1 MFSGLIADL
10 GRVVAVTSGPEGAR
24 IEVETSLAGEIAPGD
39 SVAVNGT
46 CLTATSVEGDGFTA
60 DAMSQTLGMTSLG
73 SLEPGDPV
81 NLELALRAGDRL
93 GGHIVQGHVDGVG
106 EVVSAAAEGF
116 STRLRISL
124 PADLLRFMIP
134 QGSIT
139 VEGVSLTVADA
150 SADWVEVALIP
161 ETKERT
167 NLGGLAPGNP
177 VNIECDVIA
186 RYVERMVSP
195 YGGKIAPAAGGRE
208 GDETDEIGE

>member
-1 MFSGLIADL
+1 VFSGLIADL
-10 GRVVAVTSGPEGAR
+10 GRVADLSAGPDGAR
-24 IEVETSLAGEIAPGD
+24 IRIETGLADSIEPGD

-46 CLTATSVEGDGFTA
+46 CLTATSVEAGAFTA
-60 DAMSQTLGMTSLG
+60 DAMSQTLGLTSLG
-73 SLEPGDPV
+73 SLGPGDAV

-106 EVVSAAAEGF
+106 EVVSAEAEGF
-116 STRLRISL
+116 STRLRVRL
-124 PADLLRFMIP
+124 PQELQKFVIP

-150 SADWVEVALIP
+150 GADWIEVALIP

-167 NLGGLAPGNP
+167 SLGKLGPGSR

-195 YGGKIAPAAGGRE
+195 YGGKVGPDADGPE
-208 GDETDEIGE
+208 SKQSDEIGE

>member
-10 GRVVAVTSGPEGAR
+10 GRLAAISSGSEGAR
-24 IEVETSLAGEIAPGD
+24 LEIETPLAGRIELGD

-46 CLTATSVEGDGFTA
+46 CLTATSVMDRSFTA
-60 DAMSQTLGMTSLG
+60 DAMSQTLNLTSLG

-106 EVVSAAAEGF
+106 EVLAAEAEGF
-116 STRLRISL
+116 STRLRVSL
-124 PADLLRFMIP
+124 PGHLSRFVIP

-139 VEGVSLTVADA
+139 IEGVSLTVADA
-150 SADWVEVALIP
+150 AGDWIEVALIP
-161 ETKERT
+161 ETRERT
-167 NLGGLAPGNP
+167 SLGSLAPGSR

-195 YGGKIAPAAGGRE
+195 YGGRVGPDGESDSNQR
-208 GDETDEIGE
+208 DESGE

>member
-10 GRVVAVTSGPEGAR
+10 GRLAAISTGSDGAR
-24 IEVETSLAGEIAPGD
+24 LEIETSLADGIELGD

-46 CLTATSVEGDGFTA
+46 CLTATSVGNGRFTA
-60 DAMSQTLGMTSLG
+60 DAMSQTLTMTSLA
-73 SLEPGDPV
+73 SLNSGDAV

-106 EVVSAAAEGF
+106 EVVSAEAEGF
-116 STRLRISL
+116 STRLRVSL
-124 PADLLRFMIP
+124 PEHLLRFVIP

-139 VEGVSLTVADA
+139 IEGVSLTVADVGG
-150 SADWVEVALIP
+150 DWIEAALIP

-167 NLGGLAPGNP
+167 SLGSLAPGSR

-195 YGGKIAPAAGGRE
+195 YGGKVPP
-208 GDETDEIGE
+208 TDEIGE

>member
-10 GRVVAVTSGPEGAR
+10 GRVDSVSTEDEGAR
-24 IEVETSLAGEIAPGD
+24 IRIETSLAGDIAPGD

-46 CLTATSVEGDGFTA
+46 CLTATSVEDGHFTA
-60 DAMSQTLGMTSLG
+60 DAMNQTLGMTSLG
-73 SLEPGDPV
+73 SLRKGDPV

-106 EVVSAAAEGF
+106 EVVSDVAEGF
-116 STRLRISL
+116 STRLRVRL
-124 PADLLRFMIP
+124 PNDLLRFVIP

-139 VEGVSLTVADA
+139 LEGVSLTVADA
-150 SADWVEVALIP
+150 DADWIEVALIP

-167 NLGGLAPGNP
+167 SLGSLEPGSR
-177 VNIECDVIA
+177 VNVECDVIA

-195 YGGKIAPAAGGRE
+195 YGGKVGPSAVGTE
-208 GDETDEIGE
+208 SNQTHEIGE